1 MGDIYVLLRRRTQTI
16 LAYLEDLVVTEI
28 EAKNKPFLILYQTQK
43 EGNAWNSD
51 LDLLPLS
58 V

>member
-1 MGDIYVLLRRRTQTI
+1 MLCWREELKPYWPICKI
-16 LAYLEDLVVTEI
+16 VVTEI
-28 EAKNKPFLILYQTQK
+28 EAKPKQFLLLYQTQK